1 MEYFSNCRLD
11 ILVSIT
17 NTYNDSSFFFLTYR
31 TGNGIIL
38 VSFSRN
44 PSSKIIKDHSWL
56 SSNNDWMNV
65 FFSTVTG
72 LIQVMSWFQCQA
84 CTFCPTYR
92 MTLTLFF
99 FSFCKKTQKNSI
111 CMYLLTLLKHVSCI
125 SDVVMYNNGK
135 KFAKE

>member
-1 MEYFSNCRLD
+1 MYYNYTQWFVIFFLD
-11 ILVSIT
+11 IQ
-17 NTYNDSSFFFLTYR
+17 

-84 CTFCPTYR
+84 CTFCPTYH
-92 MTLTLFF
+92 MTLTLF
-99 FSFCKKTQKNSI
+99 FSFCKKTQKNSMY
-111 CMYLLTLLKHVSCI
+111 MYLLTLLKHVSCI
-125 SDVVMYNNGK
+125 SDVVCIIM
-135 KFAKE
+135 AKNLPKRNSNFHFLIPN

>member
-1 MEYFSNCRLD
+1 MYYNYTQWFVIFFLD
-11 ILVSIT
+11 IQ
-17 NTYNDSSFFFLTYR
+17 

-99 FSFCKKTQKNSI
+99 FRFARKRKKIVYVPFNFTEACQLHFWCSI
-111 CMYLLTLLKHVSCI
+111 CIIM
-125 SDVVMYNNGK
+125 
-135 KFAKE
+135 AKNLPKCNSNFHILIPN